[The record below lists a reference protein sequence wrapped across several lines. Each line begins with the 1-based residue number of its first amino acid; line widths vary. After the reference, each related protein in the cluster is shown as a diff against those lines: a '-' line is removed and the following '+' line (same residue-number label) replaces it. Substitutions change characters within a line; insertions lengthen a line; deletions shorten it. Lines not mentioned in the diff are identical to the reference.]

1 MKTNLLLGKERYAV
15 LNNQFESAQ
24 NDLQTMKFSV
34 SELAR
39 QLGHMTD
46 RADKL
51 EGENARLERVLKV
64 TAAAKISSDAVKH
77 ESESKI
83 ANLSAEL
90 NAAQAKMDE
99 ALQANTKL
107 VEDLKTSENN
117 VGELRRQQDLLTVQ
131 YEAKCCEVVS
141 IEGALQDQAIQVERL
156 MKRIPVGGSQQGGV
170 APINFD
176 MKKKSGILVERRKSN
191 TTAIPDI
198 AIGGDDDDVRTPRSR
213 RSELLT
219 QWSSNAD
226 DEQALEMRKK
236 DHKIKK
242 LEDKLKRSQT
252 NLKDALDRV
261 YQLEKVKIDEAAGAI
276 PQRRTNF

>member
-64 TAAAKISSDAVKH
+64 TAAAKMSSDAVKH

-176 MKKKSGILVERRKSN
+176 MKKKPGILVERRKSN

-242 LEDKLKRSQT
+242 LEDKLKRSQM